1 MLSSV
6 AAQRSCHGHGC
17 ENKPLPNAGVLVHYA
32 APGPAGLHRGVMRSI
47 LFLCVA
53 NSARS
58 QMAEG
63 IARSLAPRGVRIYSA
78 GSAPGRLHPLA
89 VEVMAESGID
99 ISRHEPKGID
109 AVPVDRIGTV
119 VTLCGEEAC
128 PVLPGPVRR
137 VQWPLADPAA
147 AQGNREARL
156 RAFRRVRTELRLRV
170 GALMETL

>member
-1 MLSSV
+1 
-6 AAQRSCHGHGC
+6 
-17 ENKPLPNAGVLVHYA
+17 
-32 APGPAGLHRGVMRSI
+32 
-47 LFLCVA
+47 
-53 NSARS
+53 
-58 QMAEG
+58 
-63 IARSLAPRGVRIYSA
+63 
-78 GSAPGRLHPLA
+78 
-89 VEVMAESGID
+89 
-99 ISRHEPKGID
+99 
-109 AVPVDRIGTV
+109 VDRIGTV